1 MFEHY
6 TEKARRVI
14 FHARYAASEFG
25 SASIETEHL
34 LVGLVRE
41 AKPTVNLYLDSET
54 NEESIRTQIESQTA
68 TRRKIP
74 TSVDIPLSDECMR
87 ALAFAAEEAERMR
100 QDVIGAEHLFLGLLR
115 EESCIAAKMLRERG
129 AEIETIRKKLSESPP
144 SG

>member
-1 MFEHY
+1 
-6 TEKARRVI
+6 
-14 FHARYAASEFG
+14 
-25 SASIETEHL
+25 
-34 LVGLVRE
+34 
-41 AKPTVNLYLDSET
+41 
-54 NEESIRTQIESQTA
+54 
-68 TRRKIP
+68 
-74 TSVDIPLSDECMR
+74 MR